1 MLKGKTVTPLFED
14 TRYLVKNQPGI
25 KQNSAAVLPDIK

>member
-14 TRYLVKNQPGI
+14 TRYLVKNQPGLKKI
-25 KQNSAAVLPDIK
+25 VLLYFLI